1 MTDSQLFCHLSLSG
15 DRVFI
20 CHIPWLP
27 CQDTSGKNVTRTKS
41 NMKIFTWRHFLP
53 FLSTCHI
60 NVWIFNNII
69 IEEYS
74 MCHHIFR
81 CESNSTF
88 TNVCPSV
95 SQSAKPH
102 NSLKSS
108 SFIIQPSSFI
118 ILHSSLIILHSSF
131 LHFATFKL
139 FSLFWGRNSAKRN
152 INT

>member
-60 NVWIFNNII
+60 DVWIFNNII

-74 MCHHIFR
+74 MCHYIFHFPQQ
-81 CESNSTF
+81 CTVYQLWGTF
-88 TNVCPSV
+88 TSIYIIVR
-95 SQSAKPH
+95 H
-102 NSLKSS
+102 HLSS
-108 SFIIQPSSFI
+108 SG
-118 ILHSSLIILHSSF
+118 ILEKMLLGKFELQICAICDWLGQAV
-131 LHFATFKL
+131 LWTICLKVQ
-139 FSLFWGRNSAKRN
+139 FS
-152 INT
+152 